1 MQDAQG
7 REVSGIHQSFSRQCK
22 QWLERH
28 IMPMELKTPLGS
40 LTRRSDSSDFGSLP
54 ICGGFDTLG
63 RDNARYLEAICA
75 RLRDSVRR
83 TDTTDQSGS
92 FSRDCGKSQHIRI
105 SMGGRHEKERSPR
118 AVTCGL
124 GESVWSEDG
133 GRKVRRGEEVAN
145 R

>member
-1 MQDAQG
+1 MLMD
-7 REVSGIHQSFSRQCK
+7 
-22 QWLERH
+22 
-28 IMPMELKTPLGS
+28 LKTPLGS

-83 TDTTDQSGS
+83 TDTTNQSGS
-92 FSRDCGKSQHIRI
+92 FSRDCGKSEHIRI

-118 AVTCGL
+118 AVTCRL
-124 GESVWSEDG
+124 GESV
-133 GRKVRRGEEVAN
+133 
-145 R
+145 